1 MADRQVKISV
11 RNFVEFM
18 LRSGDIDNRRH
29 VGSENAMAE
38 GGRIHRMI
46 QRRMGSEYEAEV
58 FLKYEE
64 ETPKYKLIIDG
75 RADGIIT
82 VQKPV
87 AGKIDVNSR
96 IPKSSE
102 AYLNGSISPAEM
114 FVSETDGIQN
124 RGAVIKYVSH
134 QHLEDHVTID
144 EIKGTYREL
153 EKIKKPEP
161 VHLAQAKV
169 YAYIYGKKKELNH
182 ICVRMTY
189 CNMDTE
195 ELKYFMEEYM
205 LAELEEW
212 FLGLVEGYKKW
223 AQFQIDWREKRQESI
238 KKVSFP
244 YRYRKGQKELAA
256 SVYRTIYHKRKLFLE
271 APTGVGKTLSTV
283 FPSVKALG
291 EELGERIF
299 YLTAKTIT
307 RTAAQQAFE
316 LLRQRGLF
324 FKTVVLTAKEK
335 VCFTE
340 ECNCNPVDCPYAKG
354 HFDRINDAIFELI
367 TCEDSFDREAIEKY
381 ARKHQVCPFELALDS
396 SLFADGIIGDYNY
409 LFDPHVYLKRFFA
422 EGNTSKG
429 IFLVDETHNLVERG
443 RDMYSAV
450 LVKEDFLELK
460 KHVKPYAVKMEKQLE
475 KCNREL
481 LLLKRETER
490 IKQWDSIES
499 FIIALNRLST
509 TISEYLENHDDS
521 PVRDEVLEFYFAVSH
536 FLLMYDGISDDY
548 VIYTQM
554 NDDGNFS
561 LKLFCVN
568 PAKKLQACM
577 AKGVSSIL
585 FSATLIPVQYYKKLL
600 GGTKEDYEVYA
611 DSTFDSRKRALLIG
625 SDVTSKYTRR
635 NEEEYYRIASYINNI
650 VRQRH
655 GNYMIF
661 FPSYSMLEKIHEVYQ
676 EFFNFEEQAEC
687 ILQKEF
693 MTEEEREN
701 FLQHFTGNL
710 HLNIQERIG
719 LPIEIEER
727 SLLGFCVMGGIF
739 SEGIDLKQDSLIG
752 VIIVGTGLPLVC
764 PEREILKN
772 YFDEQAGNGFDYAY
786 RYPGMNK
793 VLQAAGRVI
802 RTDEDIGIV
811 ALLDERF
818 LQNSY
823 TRLFPREW
831 KEYQIVQEKTVG
843 RQVEKFWNEW
853 L

>member
-1 MADRQVKISV
+1 MADRQIKISV

-18 LRSGDIDNRRH
+18 LRSGDIDNRKH
-29 VGSENAMAE
+29 VGSENAMVE

-46 QRRMGSEYEAEV
+46 QRRMGSEYQAEV

-82 VQKPV
+82 
-87 AGKIDVNSR
+87 
-96 IPKSSE
+96 
-102 AYLNGSISPAEM
+102 LAE
-114 FVSETDGIQN
+114 Q
-124 RGAVIKYVSH
+124 VIV
-134 QHLEDHVTID
+134 D

-153 EKIKKPEP
+153 DKIKEPEP
-161 VHLAQAKV
+161 VHLAQAQV
-169 YAYIYGKKKELNH
+169 YAYIYGIKTQLES

-195 ELKYFMEEYM
+195 EVKYFVEKYTVEE
-205 LAELEEW
+205 LKEW
-212 FLGLVEGYKKW
+212 FLGLVEKYKKW
-223 AQFQIDWREKRQESI
+223 AQFQIDWREMRQETI
-238 KKVSFP
+238 KRLSFP
-244 YRYRKGQKELAA
+244 YVYRKGQKELAA
-256 SVYRTIYHKRKLFLE
+256 GVYRTIYHKRKLFLE

-307 RTAAQQAFE
+307 RTVAEQSFE
-316 LLRQRGLF
+316 LLRQKGLR

-335 VCFTE
+335 ACMNE
-340 ECNCNPVDCPYAKG
+340 ACECNPVACPYAKG
-354 HFDRINDAIFELI
+354 HFDRINDAVFEVI
-367 TCEDSFDREAIEKY
+367 TKEDCFDREIIEKY
-381 ARKHQVCPFELALDS
+381 AGKHQVCPFEFALDL

-422 EGNTSKG
+422 EGNQSKG
-429 IFLVDETHNLVERG
+429 IFLIDEAHNLVDRG
-443 RDMYSAV
+443 REMYSAV

-460 KHVKPYAVKMEKQLE
+460 KIVKPYHGKMEKQLE

-481 LLLKRETER
+481 LLLKRETEHVKR
-490 IKQWDSIES
+490 WESIEA
-499 FIIALNRLST
+499 FVLALNRLST
-509 TISEYLENHDDS
+509 TMSEYLENHNDS
-521 PVRDEVLEFYFAVSH
+521 PVRDKVLEFYFEISH
-536 FLLMYDGISDDY
+536 FLLIYDGISDDY
-548 VIYTQM
+548 VMYTQM
-554 NDDGNFS
+554 GDEGKFF

-577 AKGVSSIL
+577 GKGVSSIL

-600 GGTKEDYEVYA
+600 GGTKEDYEIYA
-611 DSTFDSRKRALLIG
+611 DSTFDMAKRALMVG

-635 NEEEYYRIASYINNI
+635 NEEEYIRIASYIKNI
-650 VRQRH
+650 VKERH
-655 GNYMIF
+655 GNYMVF
-661 FPSYSMLEKIHEVYQ
+661 FPSYSMMEKIYDIYEKIYNID
-676 EFFNFEEQAEC
+676 ESTEC
-687 ILQKEF
+687 LLQKDF
-693 MTEEEREN
+693 MSEEEREE
-701 FLQHFTGNL
+701 FLQHFTGNSRI
-710 HLNIQERIG
+710 NIQEQIG
-719 LPIEIEER
+719 MPIEIEEK
-727 SLLGFCVMGGIF
+727 SLLGFCVLGGIF

-772 YFDEQAGNGFDYAY
+772 YFDEQDGNGFDYAY

-802 RTDEDIGIV
+802 RTSEDIGIV

-831 KEYQIVQEKTVG
+831 AEYDIVSENTIG
-843 RQVEKFWNEW
+843 RKVEKFWNQW

>member
-18 LRSGDIDNRRH
+18 LRSGDIDNRKH
-29 VGSENAMAE
+29 VSSENAMVE

-82 VQKPV
+82 LQKPEI
-87 AGKIDVNSR
+87 KLQDID
-96 IPKSSE
+96 
-102 AYLNGSISPAEM
+102 L
-114 FVSETDGIQN
+114 ETP
-124 RGAVIKYVSH
+124 AVIQPVVF
-134 QHLEDHVTID
+134 QEHVTID
-144 EIKGTYREL
+144 EIKGTYRDL
-153 EKIKKPEP
+153 DRLKKPEP

-169 YAYIYGKKKELNH
+169 YAYIYGKKKDLET

-195 ELKYFMEEYM
+195 ELKYFIEEYT
-205 LAELEEW
+205 LAELETW
-212 FLGLVEGYKKW
+212 FLDLVEEYKKW

-256 SVYRTIYHKRKLFLE
+256 DVYRTIYHKRKLFLE

-283 FPSVKALG
+283 FPSVKAVG

-307 RTAAQQAFE
+307 RTVAEQAFE
-316 LLRQRGLF
+316 LLRQKGLE

-335 VCFTE
+335 ICFQE
-340 ECNCNPVDCPYAKG
+340 ECSCNPVDCPYAKG
-354 HFDRINDAIFELI
+354 HFDRINEAMFELI
-367 TCEDSFDREAIEKY
+367 TYEDRFSREKIEEYAKKY
-381 ARKHQVCPFELALDS
+381 QVCPFELSLDC

-409 LFDPHVYLKRFFA
+409 LFDPHVYLKRFFG
-422 EGNTSKG
+422 EGNNSRG

-450 LVKEDFLELK
+450 LIKEDFLELK
-460 KHVKPYAVKMEKQLE
+460 KVIKLYYQKMEKQLE

-490 IKQWDSIES
+490 VKQWDSIEA
-499 FIIALNRLST
+499 FVIALNRLSN

-521 PVRDEVLEFYFAVSH
+521 PVRDKVLEFYFEISH
-536 FLLMYDGISDDY
+536 FLLMYDGMNDDY

-554 NDDGNFS
+554 NDEGKFI

-568 PAKKLQACM
+568 PAKKLKACM

-600 GGTKEDYEVYA
+600 GGEAQDYEVYA
-611 DSTFDSRKRALLIG
+611 DSTFDARKRALLIG
-625 SDVTSKYTRR
+625 NDVTSKYTRR
-635 NEEEYYRIASYINNI
+635 TEEEYYRIASYIHNI
-650 VRQRH
+650 IKERQ

-661 FPSYSMLEKIHEVYQ
+661 FPSYSMMEKIHEVYQ
-676 EFFNFEEQAEC
+676 RYFNMWEQVEC
-687 ILQKEF
+687 VLQKEY
-693 MTEEEREN
+693 MTEEERET
-701 FLQHFTGNL
+701 FLQHFTGNSTWE
-710 HLNIQERIG
+710 IPREQIS
-719 LPIEIEER
+719 IAVEIEDK

-739 SEGIDLKQDSLIG
+739 GEGIDLKQDCLIG

-764 PEREILKN
+764 PEREILKA
-772 YFDEQAGNGFDYAY
+772 YFDEKEGNGFDYAY

-802 RTDEDIGIV
+802 RTEEDIGIV

-831 KEYQIVQEKTVG
+831 SEYKVVQESTVG
-843 RQVEKFWNEW
+843 RQVENFWNEW

>member
-1 MADRQVKISV
+1 MAEKQVRISV

-18 LRSGDIDNRRH
+18 LRSGDIDNRRR
-29 VGSENAMAE
+29 VSSENAMVE

-64 ETPKYKLIIDG
+64 ETPDYTLIIDG

-82 VQKPV
+82 IQKPAIV
-87 AGKIDVNSR
+87 AGEFSMDV
-96 IPKSSE
+96 
-102 AYLNGSISPAEM
+102 PALMQDYMVE
-114 FVSETDGIQN
+114 EQ
-124 RGAVIKYVSH
+124 
-134 QHLEDHVTID
+134 VTID

-153 EKIKKPEP
+153 DKIKEPEQ

-169 YAYIYGKKKELNH
+169 YAYIYGKQKELPN

-195 ELKYFMEEYM
+195 EIKYFIEEYTFQ
-205 LAELEEW
+205 ELEVW
-212 FLGLVEGYKKW
+212 FKDLVEGYKKW
-223 AQFQIDWREKRQESI
+223 AQFQIDWREKRQASI
-238 KKVSFP
+238 KKIVFP
-244 YRYRKGQKELAA
+244 YAYRQGQKELAA

-283 FPSVKALG
+283 FPSIKAIG

-307 RTAAQQAFE
+307 RTAAMQAFE
-316 LLRQRGLF
+316 VLRAQRLA
-324 FKTVVLTAKEK
+324 FKTVILTAKEK
-335 VCFTE
+335 SCFME
-340 ECNCNPVDCPYAKG
+340 ECDCNPANCLYAKG
-354 HFDRINDAIFELI
+354 HFDRINDAIFDII
-367 TCEDSFDREAIEKY
+367 TKEDNFDRETIERY
-381 ARKHQVCPFELALDS
+381 AKKHQVCPFEYALDC
-396 SLFADGIIGDYNY
+396 SLFSDAVIGDYNY

-422 EGNTSKG
+422 EGNQSNG

-450 LVKEDFLELK
+450 LVKEDFLALK
-460 KHVKPYAVKMEKQLE
+460 KTIKPYHQKMEKRLE

-481 LLLKRETER
+481 LILKRETEGV
-490 IKQWDSIES
+490 KKWDSIEP
-499 FIIALNRLST
+499 FILALNRLSET
-509 TISEYLENHDDS
+509 MSEYLENHDDS
-521 PVRDEVLEFYFAVSH
+521 PVRDEVLEFYFEISH

-548 VIYTQM
+548 VMYTQM
-554 NDDGNFS
+554 GDDGEFS
-561 LKLFCVN
+561 IKLFCVN

-600 GGTKEDYEVYA
+600 GGTAEDYEVYA
-611 DSTFDSRKRALLIG
+611 NSSFDTSKRALLIG

-635 NEEEYYRIASYINNI
+635 TEEEYRKIASYIHNI
-650 VRQRH
+650 VKQRH

-661 FPSYSMLEKIHEVYQ
+661 FPSYSMMESIYGIYQ
-676 EFFNFEEQAEC
+676 KYFNPFEEAEC
-687 ILQKEF
+687 ILQKDY
-693 MTEEEREN
+693 MTEEERED
-701 FLQHFTGNL
+701 FLRHFTGNEEKNGEQL
-710 HLNIQERIG
+710 FALTAREQITI
-719 LPIEIEER
+719 PIETEER

-772 YFDEQAGNGFDYAY
+772 YFDESEGNGFDYAY

-802 RTDEDIGIV
+802 RTEEDIGVV

-823 TRLFPREW
+823 TKMFPREW
-831 KEYQIVQEKTVG
+831 VEYKIVQENSVG
-843 RQVEKFWNEW
+843 REVEKFWNEW

>member
-1 MADRQVKISV
+1 MAEKQVRISV

-18 LRSGDIDNRRH
+18 LRSGDIDNRRR
-29 VGSENAMAE
+29 VSSENAMVE

-64 ETPKYKLIIDG
+64 ETPDYTLIIDG

-82 VQKPV
+82 IQKPAIV
-87 AGKIDVNSR
+87 AGEFSMDV
-96 IPKSSE
+96 
-102 AYLNGSISPAEM
+102 PALMQDYMVE
-114 FVSETDGIQN
+114 EQ
-124 RGAVIKYVSH
+124 
-134 QHLEDHVTID
+134 VTID

-153 EKIKKPEP
+153 DKIKEPEQ

-169 YAYIYGKKKELNH
+169 YAYIYGKQKELPN

-195 ELKYFMEEYM
+195 EIKYFIEEYTFQ
-205 LAELEEW
+205 ELEAW
-212 FLGLVEGYKKW
+212 FKDLVEGYKKW
-223 AQFQIDWREKRQESI
+223 AQFQIDWREKRQASI
-238 KKVSFP
+238 KKIVFP
-244 YRYRKGQKELAA
+244 YAYRQGQKELAA

-283 FPSVKALG
+283 FPSIKAIG

-307 RTAAQQAFE
+307 RTAAMQAFE
-316 LLRQRGLF
+316 VLRAQRLA
-324 FKTVVLTAKEK
+324 FKTVILTAKEK
-335 VCFTE
+335 SCFME
-340 ECNCNPVDCPYAKG
+340 ECDCNPANCPYAKG
-354 HFDRINDAIFELI
+354 HFDRINDAIFDII
-367 TCEDSFDREAIEKY
+367 TKEDNFDRETIERY
-381 ARKHQVCPFELALDS
+381 AQKHQVCPFEYALDC
-396 SLFADGIIGDYNY
+396 SLFSDAVIGDYNY

-422 EGNTSKG
+422 EGNQSNG

-450 LVKEDFLELK
+450 LVKEDFLTLK
-460 KHVKPYAVKMEKQLE
+460 KTIKPYHQKMEKRLE

-481 LLLKRETER
+481 LILKRETEGV
-490 IKQWDSIES
+490 KKWDSIEP
-499 FIIALNRLST
+499 FILALNRLSET
-509 TISEYLENHDDS
+509 MSEYLENHDDS
-521 PVRDEVLEFYFAVSH
+521 PVRDEVLEFYFEISH

-548 VIYTQM
+548 VMYTQM
-554 NDDGNFS
+554 GDDGEFS
-561 LKLFCVN
+561 IKLFCVN

-600 GGTKEDYEVYA
+600 GGTAEDYEVYA
-611 DSTFDSRKRALLIG
+611 NSSFDTSKRALLIG

-635 NEEEYYRIASYINNI
+635 TEEEYRKIASYIHNI
-650 VRQRH
+650 VKQRH

-661 FPSYSMLEKIHEVYQ
+661 FPSYSMMESIYGIYQ
-676 EFFNFEEQAEC
+676 KYFNPFGEAEC
-687 ILQKEF
+687 ILQKDY
-693 MTEEEREN
+693 MTEEERED
-701 FLQHFTGNL
+701 FLRHFTGNEEKNGEQFL
-710 HLNIQERIG
+710 ALTTREQITI
-719 LPIEIEER
+719 PIETEER

-772 YFDEQAGNGFDYAY
+772 YFDESEGNGFDYAY

-802 RTDEDIGIV
+802 RTEEDIGVV

-823 TRLFPREW
+823 TKMFPREW
-831 KEYQIVQEKTVG
+831 VEYKIVQENSVG
-843 RQVEKFWNEW
+843 REVEKFWNEW

>member
-1 MADRQVKISV
+1 MAERQIKISV

-29 VGSENAMAE
+29 VSSENAMVE

-58 FLKYEE
+58 FLKYED

-82 VQKPV
+82 LKD
-87 AGKIDVNSR
+87 ASLD
-96 IPKSSE
+96 
-102 AYLNGSISPAEM
+102 
-114 FVSETDGIQN
+114 ETN
-124 RGAVIKYVSH
+124 
-134 QHLEDHVTID
+134 VTID
-144 EIKGTYREL
+144 EIKGTYRDL
-153 EKIKKPEP
+153 EKIKKPEL

-169 YAYIYGKKKELNH
+169 YAYIYGKKMNLKC

-195 ELKYFMEEYM
+195 ELKYFMEEYTVS
-205 LAELEEW
+205 ELEEW
-212 FLGLVEGYKKW
+212 FQQLVAGYKKW
-223 AQFQIDWREKRQESI
+223 AEFQIDWRQKRQESI
-238 KKVSFP
+238 KKVGFP
-244 YRYRKGQKELAA
+244 YAYRKGQKELAA

-307 RTAAQQAFE
+307 RTVAEQAFA
-316 LLRQRGLF
+316 LLRQRGLA
-324 FKTVVLTAKEK
+324 FKTVLLTAKEK
-335 VCFTE
+335 VCFME
-340 ECNCNPVDCPYAKG
+340 ECNCNPIDCLYAKG
-354 HFDRINDAIFELI
+354 HFDRINNAVFELI
-367 TCEDSFDREAIEKY
+367 NAEDCFSREMIEQY
-381 ARKHQVCPFELALDS
+381 ARKHQVCPFELALDC

-422 EGNTSKG
+422 DGNQSKG

-450 LVKEDFLELK
+450 LIKEDFLELK
-460 KHVKPYAVKMEKQLE
+460 KQVKAYATKMEKQLE

-481 LLLKRETER
+481 LLLKRETEHV
-490 IKQWDSIES
+490 KQWDSIEP
-499 FIIALNRLST
+499 FMLALNRLSS

-521 PVRDEVLEFYFAVSH
+521 PVRDKILDFYFEISH

-554 NDDGNFS
+554 GEDGNFV

-568 PAKKLQACM
+568 PSKKLKACM
-577 AKGVSSIL
+577 EKGVSSIL

-600 GGTKEDYEVYA
+600 GGGEEDYEVYA
-611 DSTFDSRKRALLIG
+611 DSVFDPRKKGLLIG

-635 NEEEYYRIASYINNI
+635 NEEEYVKIASYIYNI
-650 VRQRH
+650 VRERE

-661 FPSYSMLEKIHEVYQ
+661 FPSYFMMEKIHEVYQ
-676 EFFNFEEQAEC
+676 KYYNVQDKAEC
-687 ILQKEF
+687 ILQKDS
-693 MTEEEREN
+693 MTEEERES
-701 FLQHFTGNL
+701 FLHHFTGNDN
-710 HLNIQERIG
+710 LNIQEQIA
-719 LPIEIEER
+719 LPIETEEK
-727 SLLGFCVMGGIF
+727 SLLGFCVLGGIF
-739 SEGIDLKQDSLIG
+739 SEGIDLKDDSLIG

-772 YFDEQAGNGFDYAY
+772 YFEQEEGNGFDFAY

-793 VLQAAGRVI
+793 VLQASGRVI
-802 RTDEDIGIV
+802 RTDSDIGII

-823 TRLFPREW
+823 SRLFPREW
-831 KEYQIVQEKTVG
+831 QEYKVVQESTVG
-843 RQVEKFWNEW
+843 REVEKFWNEW

>member
-1 MADRQVKISV
+1 MAEKQVRISV

-18 LRSGDIDNRRH
+18 LRSGDIDNRRR
-29 VGSENAMAE
+29 VSSENAMVE

-64 ETPKYKLIIDG
+64 ETPDYTLIIDG

-82 VQKPV
+82 IQKPAIV
-87 AGKIDVNSR
+87 AGEFSMDV
-96 IPKSSE
+96 
-102 AYLNGSISPAEM
+102 PALMQDYMVE
-114 FVSETDGIQN
+114 EQ
-124 RGAVIKYVSH
+124 
-134 QHLEDHVTID
+134 VTID

-153 EKIKKPEP
+153 DKIKEPEQ

-169 YAYIYGKKKELNH
+169 YAYIYGKQKELPN

-195 ELKYFMEEYM
+195 EIKYFIEEYTFQ
-205 LAELEEW
+205 ELEAW
-212 FLGLVEGYKKW
+212 FKDLVEGYKKW
-223 AQFQIDWREKRQESI
+223 AQFQIDWREKRQASI
-238 KKVSFP
+238 KKIVFP
-244 YRYRKGQKELAA
+244 YAYRQGQKELAA

-283 FPSVKALG
+283 FPSIKAIG

-307 RTAAQQAFE
+307 RTAAMQAFE
-316 LLRQRGLF
+316 VLRAQRLA
-324 FKTVVLTAKEK
+324 FKTVILTAKEK
-335 VCFTE
+335 SCFME
-340 ECNCNPVDCPYAKG
+340 ECDCNPANCLYAKG
-354 HFDRINDAIFELI
+354 HFDRINDAIFDII
-367 TCEDSFDREAIEKY
+367 TKEDNFDRETIERY
-381 ARKHQVCPFELALDS
+381 AKKHQVCPFEYALDC
-396 SLFADGIIGDYNY
+396 SLFSDAVIGDYNY

-422 EGNTSKG
+422 EGNQSNG

-450 LVKEDFLELK
+450 LVKEDFLALK
-460 KHVKPYAVKMEKQLE
+460 KTIKPYHQKMEKRLE

-481 LLLKRETER
+481 LVLKRETEGV
-490 IKQWDSIES
+490 KKWDSIEP
-499 FIIALNRLST
+499 FILALNRLSET
-509 TISEYLENHDDS
+509 MSEYLENHDDS
-521 PVRDEVLEFYFAVSH
+521 PVRDEVLEFYFEISH
-536 FLLMYDGISDDY
+536 FLLMYEGISDDY
-548 VIYTQM
+548 VMYTQM
-554 NDDGNFS
+554 GDDGEFS
-561 LKLFCVN
+561 IKLFCVN

-600 GGTKEDYEVYA
+600 GGTAEDYEVYA
-611 DSTFDSRKRALLIG
+611 NSSFDTSKRALLIG

-635 NEEEYYRIASYINNI
+635 TEEEYRKIASYIHNI
-650 VRQRH
+650 VKQRH

-661 FPSYSMLEKIHEVYQ
+661 FPSYSMMESIYGIYQ
-676 EFFNFEEQAEC
+676 KYFNPFGEAEC
-687 ILQKEF
+687 ILQKDY
-693 MTEEEREN
+693 MTEEERED
-701 FLQHFTGNL
+701 FLRHFTGNEEKNGEQL
-710 HLNIQERIG
+710 FDLTVREQITI
-719 LPIEIEER
+719 PIETEER

-772 YFDEQAGNGFDYAY
+772 YFDESEGNGFDYAY

-802 RTDEDIGIV
+802 RTEEDIGVV

-823 TRLFPREW
+823 TKMFPREW
-831 KEYQIVQEKTVG
+831 VEYKIVQENSVG
-843 RQVEKFWNEW
+843 REVEKFWNEW

>member
-1 MADRQVKISV
+1 MKDNTFDTLIFEKKGRDSGMAERQIKISV

-29 VGSENAMAE
+29 VSSENAMAE

-46 QRRMGSEYEAEV
+46 QKRMGSEYEAEV

-64 ETPKYKLIIDG
+64 ETPKYKLVIDG

-82 VQKPV
+82 REEQ
-87 AGKIDVNSR
+87 
-96 IPKSSE
+96 
-102 AYLNGSISPAEM
+102 
-114 FVSETDGIQN
+114 
-124 RGAVIKYVSH
+124 
-134 QHLEDHVTID
+134 VTID

-153 EKIKKPEP
+153 EKIKKPQP

-169 YAYIYGKKKELNH
+169 YAYIYGKKKALKC

-195 ELKYFMEEYM
+195 EVKYFIEEYTI
-205 LAELEEW
+205 AELEEW
-212 FLGLVEGYKKW
+212 FFQLVSGYKKW
-223 AQFQIDWREKRQESI
+223 AEFQIDWSIKRQESI
-238 KKVSFP
+238 KKTVFP
-244 YRYRKGQKELAA
+244 YSYRKGQKELAS
-256 SVYRTIYHKRKLFLE
+256 SVYRTIYHGRKLFLE

-307 RTAAQQAFE
+307 RTVAEQAFD
-316 LLRQRGLF
+316 LLRKNGLE
-324 FKTVVLTAKEK
+324 FKTVILTAKEK
-335 VCFTE
+335 ICFME
-340 ECNCNPVDCPYAKG
+340 ECTCNPVDCPYAKG
-354 HFDRINDAIFELI
+354 HFDRINEAVFELI
-367 TCEDSFDREAIEKY
+367 TCEDSFGREVIEKY
-381 ARKHQVCPFELALDS
+381 AEKYQVCPFELSLDC

-422 EGNTSKG
+422 DGNQSKG

-450 LVKEDFLELK
+450 LIKEDFLELK
-460 KHVKPYAVKMEKQLE
+460 KCVKPYSVKMEKQLE

-481 LLLKRETER
+481 LLLKRETEEVR
-490 IKQWDSIES
+490 EWES
-499 FIIALNRLST
+499 VETFILALNRLSS

-521 PVRDEVLEFYFAVSH
+521 PVRDKILEFYFEISH
-536 FLLMYDGISDDY
+536 FLLMYDGMSDDY

-554 NDDGNFS
+554 REDGKFI

-568 PAKKLQACM
+568 PAKKLKACM

-600 GGTKEDYEVYA
+600 GGAEEDYEVYA
-611 DSTFDSRKRALLIG
+611 DSTFDIRKRALLIG

-635 NEEEYYRIASYINNI
+635 NEEEYYRIASYIHNI
-650 VRQRH
+650 VKERQ

-661 FPSYSMLEKIHEVYQ
+661 CPSYSMMEKIHEVYQ
-676 EFFNFEEQAEC
+676 KHYNAFQDVEC
-687 ILQKEF
+687 ILQKDF
-693 MTEEEREN
+693 MSEEEREE
-701 FLQHFTGNL
+701 FLQYFTGNRDGKMVAQ
-710 HLNIQERIG
+710 IM
-719 LPIEIEER
+719 LPVEIEDK

-752 VIIVGTGLPLVC
+752 VIIVGNGLPLVC
-764 PEREILKN
+764 PEREILKR
-772 YFDEQAGNGFDYAY
+772 YFDGQNGSGFDYAY

-802 RTDEDIGIV
+802 RT
-811 ALLDERF
+811 ERF
-818 LQNSY
+818 LQSSY
-823 TRLFPREW
+823 IRLFPREW
-831 KEYQIVQEKTVG
+831 SEFQIVRQNTVG
-843 RQVEKFWNEW
+843 KHVERFWNEW

>member
-1 MADRQVKISV
+1 MANRQVRISV

-29 VGSENAMAE
+29 SGSENAMLE

-64 ETPKYKLIIDG
+64 ETPKYQLVMDG
-75 RADGIIT
+75 RADGII
-82 VQKPV
+82 Q
-87 AGKIDVNSR
+87 G
-96 IPKSSE
+96 
-102 AYLNGSISPAEM
+102 
-114 FVSETDGIQN
+114 Q
-124 RGAVIKYVSH
+124 
-134 QHLEDHVTID
+134 QVTID

-153 EKIKKPEP
+153 DKIKKPEP
-161 VHLAQAKV
+161 VHLAQACV
-169 YAYIYGKKKELNH
+169 YAYIYGKQKCLET

-195 ELKYFMEEYM
+195 EVKYFMEEYSV
-205 LAELEEW
+205 EKLEEW
-212 FLGLVEGYKKW
+212 FLELVNEYKKW
-223 AQFQIDWREKRQESI
+223 AEFQIDWRELRQESI
-238 KKVSFP
+238 KKISFP
-244 YRYRKGQKELAA
+244 FSYRKGQKELAA
-256 SVYRTIYHKRKLFLE
+256 GVYRTIYHKRKLFLE

-283 FPSVKALG
+283 FPAVKALG

-307 RTAAQQAFE
+307 RTVAQQTFD
-316 LLRQRGLF
+316 LLRRQKLA
-324 FKTVVLTAKEK
+324 FKTVILTAKEK
-335 VCFTE
+335 TCFME

-354 HFDRINDAIFELI
+354 HFDRINAAIFEII
-367 TCEDSFDREAIEKY
+367 TTEDSFDRECIEEY
-381 ARKHQVCPFELALDS
+381 AKKHQVCPFELALDC

-422 EGNTSKG
+422 EGNQSRG
-429 IFLVDETHNLVERG
+429 IFLVDEVHNLVERG

-450 LVKEDFLELK
+450 LVKENFQKLK
-460 KHVKPYAVKMEKQLE
+460 KAIKPYSVKMEKQLE

-481 LLLKRETER
+481 LFMKRETENVR
-490 IKQWDSIES
+490 QWDSIES
-499 FIIALNRLST
+499 FILALNRLSST
-509 TISEYLENHDDS
+509 VSEYLENHNDS
-521 PVRDEVLEFYFAVSH
+521 PVREELMEFYFEISH
-536 FLLMYDGISDDY
+536 FLLMYDNISDDY

-554 NDDGNFS
+554 EDNGDFI

-568 PAKKLQACM
+568 PSKKLKACM
-577 AKGVSSIL
+577 DKGVSSIL

-600 GGTKEDYEVYA
+600 GGTQEDYEIYA
-611 DSTFDSRKRALLIG
+611 DSTFDARKRALLIG
-625 SDVTSKYTRR
+625 EEVTSKYTRR
-635 NEEEYYRIASYINNI
+635 TEEEYQKIASYINNI
-650 VRQRH
+650 VRERQ

-661 FPSYSMLEKIHEVYQ
+661 FPSYSMMEKIHKIYE
-676 EFFNFEEQAEC
+676 ENFNVEGFSEC
-687 ILQKEF
+687 ILQKD
-693 MTEEEREN
+693 MMSEEEREQ
-701 FLQHFTGNL
+701 FLQHFTGNET
-710 HLNIQERIG
+710 LNIQENIG
-719 LPIEIEER
+719 IPIEIEEK

-764 PEREILKN
+764 TEREILKK
-772 YFDEQAGNGFDYAY
+772 YFDEQDGNGFDYAY

-802 RTDEDIGIV
+802 RTSEDIGIV

-823 TRLFPREW
+823 LRLFPREW
-831 KEYQIVQEKTVG
+831 SEFKVVREESIGKE
-843 RQVEKFWNEW
+843 VEKFWNEW

>member
-1 MADRQVKISV
+1 MAERQIKISV

-29 VGSENAMAE
+29 VSSENAMVE

-82 VQKPV
+82 VQRPQLTINTELEV
-87 AGKIDVNSR
+87 
-96 IPKSSE
+96 
-102 AYLNGSISPAEM
+102 PAVVQP
-114 FVSETDGIQN
+114 FIVQ
-124 RGAVIKYVSH
+124 K
-134 QHLEDHVTID
+134 QVTID
-144 EIKGTYREL
+144 EIKGTYRNL
-153 EKIKKPEP
+153 EKLKKPQP

-169 YAYIYGKKKELNH
+169 YAYIYGKQKSLET

-195 ELKYFMEEYM
+195 ELKYFIEEYT
-205 LAELEEW
+205 LTELEEW
-212 FLGLVEGYKKW
+212 FTKLVTEYKKW
-223 AQFQIDWREKRQESI
+223 AQFQIEWREKRQESI

-244 YRYRKGQKELAA
+244 YMYRKGQKELAA
-256 SVYRTIYHKRKLFLE
+256 SVYRTIYHKKKLFLE
-271 APTGVGKTLSTV
+271 APTGVGKTLCTV
-283 FPSVKALG
+283 FPAVKAVG

-307 RTAAQQAFE
+307 RTAASQGFE
-316 LLRQRGLF
+316 LLRQKGLV
-324 FKTVVLTAKEK
+324 FKTAILTAKEK
-335 VCFTE
+335 ICFQE
-340 ECNCNPVDCPYAKG
+340 ECECNPIACPYAKG
-354 HFDRINDAIFELI
+354 HFDRINEAIFELI
-367 TCEDSFDREAIEKY
+367 TGEDCFDRETIEKY
-381 ARKHQVCPFELALDS
+381 AEKHQVCPFELALDC

-422 EGNTSKG
+422 DGNQSRG
-429 IFLVDETHNLVERG
+429 IFLVDEAHNLVDRG

-460 KHVKPYAVKMEKQLE
+460 KHVKPYSSKMEKQLE

-481 LLLKRETER
+481 LFMKRETER
-490 IKQWDSIES
+490 VKIWESVES
-499 FIIALNRLST
+499 FILTLNRLSNT
-509 TISEYLENHDDS
+509 MNEYLENHDDS
-521 PVRDEVLEFYFAVSH
+521 PVRDKVLEFYFEISH
-536 FLLMYDGISDDY
+536 FLLMYDGMSDDY

-554 NDDGNFS
+554 EDEGNFF

-568 PAKKLQACM
+568 PAKKLRACM
-577 AKGVSSIL
+577 EKGVSSIL

-611 DSTFDSRKRALLIG
+611 DSAFDTSKRALLIG
-625 SDVTSKYTRR
+625 NDVTSKYTRR
-635 NEEEYYRIASYINNI
+635 NEDEFFKIASYIKNI
-650 VRQRH
+650 INERH
-655 GNYMIF
+655 GNYMVF
-661 FPSYSMLEKIHEVYQ
+661 FPSYSMMEKIYEIYQ
-676 EFFNFEEQAEC
+676 KEYNMQEEIEC
-687 ILQKEF
+687 ILQKDF
-693 MTEEEREN
+693 MSEEEREN
-701 FLQHFTGNL
+701 FLKHFTGNL
-710 HLNIQERIG
+710 RLNIQEQIG
-719 LPIEIEER
+719 MPVEIEEK
-727 SLLGFCVMGGIF
+727 SLLGFCVLGGIF

-764 PEREILKN
+764 PEREILKD
-772 YFDEQAGNGFDYAY
+772 YFDNEEGSGFDYAY

-802 RTDEDIGIV
+802 RTEDDIGIV

-831 KEYQIVQEKTVG
+831 NEYKIVQQSTVG
-843 RQVEKFWNEW
+843 KYVEKFWNEW

>member
-18 LRSGDIDNRRH
+18 LRSGDIDNRKH
-29 VGSENAMAE
+29 VSSENAMVE

-82 VQKPV
+82 LQKPEI
-87 AGKIDVNSR
+87 KLQDID
-96 IPKSSE
+96 
-102 AYLNGSISPAEM
+102 L
-114 FVSETDGIQN
+114 ETP
-124 RGAVIKYVSH
+124 AVIQPVVF
-134 QHLEDHVTID
+134 QEHVTID
-144 EIKGTYREL
+144 EIKGTYRDL
-153 EKIKKPEP
+153 DRLKKPEP

-169 YAYIYGKKKELNH
+169 YAYIYGKKKDLET

-195 ELKYFMEEYM
+195 ELKYFIEEYS
-205 LAELEEW
+205 LAELEIW
-212 FLGLVEGYKKW
+212 FLDLVEEYKKW

-256 SVYRTIYHKRKLFLE
+256 DVYRTIYHKRKLFLE

-283 FPSVKALG
+283 FPSVKAVG

-307 RTAAQQAFE
+307 RTVAEQAFE
-316 LLRQRGLF
+316 LLRQKGLE

-335 VCFTE
+335 ICFQE
-340 ECNCNPVDCPYAKG
+340 ECSCNPVDCPYAKG
-354 HFDRINDAIFELI
+354 HFDRINEAMFELI
-367 TCEDSFDREAIEKY
+367 TCEDRFSRDKIEEYAKKY
-381 ARKHQVCPFELALDS
+381 QVCPFELSLDC

-409 LFDPHVYLKRFFA
+409 LFDPHVYLKRFFG
-422 EGNTSKG
+422 EGNNSRG

-450 LVKEDFLELK
+450 LIKEEFQELK
-460 KHVKPYAVKMEKQLE
+460 KVIKPYYQKMEKQLE

-490 IKQWDSIES
+490 VKQWDSIEA
-499 FIIALNRLST
+499 FVIALNRLSN

-521 PVRDEVLEFYFAVSH
+521 PVRDKVLEFYFEISH
-536 FLLMYDGISDDY
+536 FLLMYDGMNDDY
-548 VIYTQM
+548 AIYTQM
-554 NDDGNFS
+554 DDEGKFI

-568 PAKKLQACM
+568 PAKKLKACM

-600 GGTKEDYEVYA
+600 GGEAQDYEVYA
-611 DSTFDSRKRALLIG
+611 DSTFDARKRALLIG
-625 SDVTSKYTRR
+625 NDVTSKYTRR
-635 NEEEYYRIASYINNI
+635 TEEEYYRIASYIHNI
-650 VRQRH
+650 IKERQ

-661 FPSYSMLEKIHEVYQ
+661 FPSYSMMEKIHEVYQ
-676 EFFNFEEQAEC
+676 RYFNMWEQVEC
-687 ILQKEF
+687 VLQKEY
-693 MTEEEREN
+693 MTEEERET
-701 FLQHFTGNL
+701 FLQHFTGNSTWE
-710 HLNIQERIG
+710 IPREQIS
-719 LPIEIEER
+719 IAVEIEDK

-739 SEGIDLKQDSLIG
+739 GEGIDLKQDCLIG

-764 PEREILKN
+764 PEREILKA
-772 YFDEQAGNGFDYAY
+772 YFDEKEGNGFDYAY

-802 RTDEDIGIV
+802 RTEEDIGIV

-831 KEYQIVQEKTVG
+831 SEYKVVQESTVG
-843 RQVEKFWNEW
+843 RQVENFWNEW

>member
-1 MADRQVKISV
+1 MAEKQVRISV

-18 LRSGDIDNRRH
+18 LRSGDIDNRRR
-29 VGSENAMAE
+29 VSSENAMVE

-64 ETPKYKLIIDG
+64 ETPDYTLIIDG

-82 VQKPV
+82 IQKPAIV
-87 AGKIDVNSR
+87 AGEFSMDV
-96 IPKSSE
+96 
-102 AYLNGSISPAEM
+102 PALMQDYMVE
-114 FVSETDGIQN
+114 EQ
-124 RGAVIKYVSH
+124 
-134 QHLEDHVTID
+134 VTID

-153 EKIKKPEP
+153 DKIKEPEQ

-169 YAYIYGKKKELNH
+169 YAYIHGKQKELPN

-195 ELKYFMEEYM
+195 EIKYFIEEYTFQ
-205 LAELEEW
+205 ELEAW
-212 FLGLVEGYKKW
+212 FKDLVEGYKKW
-223 AQFQIDWREKRQESI
+223 AQFQIDWREKRQASI
-238 KKVSFP
+238 KKIVFP
-244 YRYRKGQKELAA
+244 YAYRQGQKELAA

-283 FPSVKALG
+283 FPSIKAIG

-307 RTAAQQAFE
+307 RTAAMQAFE
-316 LLRQRGLF
+316 VLRAQRLA
-324 FKTVVLTAKEK
+324 FKTVILTAKEK
-335 VCFTE
+335 SCFME
-340 ECNCNPVDCPYAKG
+340 ECDCNPANCPYAKG
-354 HFDRINDAIFELI
+354 HFDRINDAIFDII
-367 TCEDSFDREAIEKY
+367 TKEDNFDRETIERY
-381 ARKHQVCPFELALDS
+381 AKKHQVCPFEYALDC
-396 SLFADGIIGDYNY
+396 SLFSDAVIGDYNY

-422 EGNTSKG
+422 EGNQSNG

-450 LVKEDFLELK
+450 LVKEDFLTLK
-460 KHVKPYAVKMEKQLE
+460 KTIKPYHQKMEKRLE

-481 LLLKRETER
+481 LILKRETEGV
-490 IKQWDSIES
+490 KKWDSIEP
-499 FIIALNRLST
+499 FILALNRLSET
-509 TISEYLENHDDS
+509 MSEYLENHDDS
-521 PVRDEVLEFYFAVSH
+521 PVRDEVLEFYFEISH

-548 VIYTQM
+548 VMYTQM
-554 NDDGNFS
+554 GDDGEFS
-561 LKLFCVN
+561 IKLFCVN

-600 GGTKEDYEVYA
+600 GGTAEDYEVYA
-611 DSTFDSRKRALLIG
+611 NSSFDTSKRALLIG

-635 NEEEYYRIASYINNI
+635 TEEEYRKIASYIHNI
-650 VRQRH
+650 VKQRH

-661 FPSYSMLEKIHEVYQ
+661 FPSYSMMESIYGIYQ
-676 EFFNFEEQAEC
+676 KYFNPFEEAEC
-687 ILQKEF
+687 ILQKDY
-693 MTEEEREN
+693 MTEEERED
-701 FLQHFTGNL
+701 FLRHFTGNEEKNGEQFWAL
-710 HLNIQERIG
+710 TTREQITI
-719 LPIEIEER
+719 PIETEER

-772 YFDEQAGNGFDYAY
+772 YFDESEGNGFDYAY

-802 RTDEDIGIV
+802 RTEEDIGVV

-823 TRLFPREW
+823 TKMFPREW
-831 KEYQIVQEKTVG
+831 VEYKIVQENSVG
-843 RQVEKFWNEW
+843 REVEKFWNEW

>member
-1 MADRQVKISV
+1 MNSTNASSERVRRSFSIEDVSNRETEERVSNMAERQIKISV

-18 LRSGDIDNRRH
+18 LRSGDIDNRKH
-29 VGSENAMAE
+29 VSSENAMAE

-64 ETPKYKLIIDG
+64 QTPKYKLIIDG

-82 VQKPV
+82 V
-87 AGKIDVNSR
+87 
-96 IPKSSE
+96 E
-102 AYLNGSISPAEM
+102 EH
-114 FVSETDGIQN
+114 
-124 RGAVIKYVSH
+124 VI
-134 QHLEDHVTID
+134 ID

-153 EKIKKPEP
+153 EKVKKPQP

-169 YAYIYGKKKELNH
+169 YAYIYGKKKALEN

-195 ELKYFMEEYM
+195 ELKYFIEEYT

-212 FLGLVEGYKKW
+212 FLQLVSGYKKW
-223 AQFQIDWREKRQESI
+223 AEFQIDWREKRQASI
-238 KKVSFP
+238 KKVCFP
-244 YRYRKGQKELAA
+244 YNYRKGQKELAA

-307 RTAAQQAFE
+307 RTVAGQAFE
-316 LLRQRGLF
+316 LLRKNGLA
-324 FKTVVLTAKEK
+324 FKTVILTAKEK
-335 VCFTE
+335 ICFME

-354 HFDRINDAIFELI
+354 HFDRINEAIFELI
-367 TCEDSFDREAIEKY
+367 TCEDSFDREVIEEY
-381 ARKHQVCPFELALDS
+381 AGKHQVCPFELSLDC

-422 EGNTSKG
+422 DGNQSRG

-460 KHVKPYAVKMEKQLE
+460 KYVKPYSVKMEKQLE

-490 IKQWDSIES
+490 VREWDSIEA
-499 FIIALNRLST
+499 FVLALNRLST

-521 PVRDEVLEFYFAVSH
+521 PVRDKILEFYFEISH

-548 VIYTQM
+548 VMYTQM
-554 NDDGNFS
+554 GDEGEFV

-568 PAKKLQACM
+568 PAKKLKACM
-577 AKGVSSIL
+577 EKGVSSIL

-600 GGTKEDYEVYA
+600 GGSKEDYEVYA
-611 DSTFDSRKRALLIG
+611 DSAFDTRKRALLIG

-635 NEEEYYRIASYINNI
+635 NEEEYYRIASYIHNI
-650 VRQRH
+650 VKERH

-661 FPSYSMLEKIHEVYQ
+661 FPSYSMMEKIHEVYQ
-676 EFFNFEEQAEC
+676 KYYNASREVEC
-687 ILQKEF
+687 ILQKDF
-693 MTEEEREN
+693 MSEEEREE
-701 FLQHFTGNL
+701 FLQRFTGNL
-710 HLNIQERIG
+710 NLDIQEQIAF
-719 LPIEIEER
+719 PIEIEEKT
-727 SLLGFCVMGGIF
+727 LLGFCVMGGIF

-764 PEREILKN
+764 PEREILKR
-772 YFDEQAGNGFDYAY
+772 YFDEQTGNGFDYAY

-802 RTDEDIGIV
+802 RTEEDIGIV

-818 LQNSY
+818 LQSSY

-831 KEYQIVQEKTVG
+831 SEFQIVQENTVG

>member
-1 MADRQVKISV
+1 MAEKQVRISV

-18 LRSGDIDNRRH
+18 LRSGDIDNRRR
-29 VGSENAMAE
+29 VSSENAMVE

-46 QRRMGSEYEAEV
+46 QHRMGSEYEAEV

-64 ETPKYKLIIDG
+64 ETPDYTLIIDG

-82 VQKPV
+82 IQKPAIV
-87 AGKIDVNSR
+87 AGEFSMDV
-96 IPKSSE
+96 
-102 AYLNGSISPAEM
+102 PALLQDYMVE
-114 FVSETDGIQN
+114 EQ
-124 RGAVIKYVSH
+124 
-134 QHLEDHVTID
+134 VTID

-153 EKIKKPEP
+153 DKIKEPEP

-169 YAYIYGKKKELNH
+169 YAYIYGKQKELKS

-195 ELKYFMEEYM
+195 ELKYFIEEYTFQ
-205 LAELEEW
+205 ELETW
-212 FLGLVEGYKKW
+212 FQDLVEGYKKW
-223 AQFQIDWREKRQESI
+223 AQFQIDWREKRQASI
-238 KKVSFP
+238 KRIVFP
-244 YRYRKGQKELAA
+244 YAYREGQKELAA

-283 FPSVKALG
+283 FPSIKAIG
-291 EELGERIF
+291 EDLGERIF

-307 RTAAQQAFE
+307 RTAAMQAFE
-316 LLRQRGLF
+316 VLRAQRLA
-324 FKTVVLTAKEK
+324 FKTIILTAKEK
-335 VCFTE
+335 SCFME
-340 ECNCNPVDCPYAKG
+340 ECDCNPGNCPYAKG
-354 HFDRINDAIFELI
+354 HFDRINDAIFDII
-367 TCEDSFDREAIEKY
+367 TKEDNFDRETIESY
-381 ARKHQVCPFELALDS
+381 AKKHQVCPFEFALDC
-396 SLFADGIIGDYNY
+396 SLFSDAVIGDYNY

-422 EGNTSKG
+422 EGNQSKG
-429 IFLVDETHNLVERG
+429 IFLVDETHNLVDRG

-450 LVKEDFLELK
+450 LVKEDFLSLK
-460 KHVKPYAVKMEKQLE
+460 KTIKPYHQKMEKRLE

-481 LLLKRETER
+481 LLLKRETEGV
-490 IKQWDSIES
+490 KKWDSIEP
-499 FIIALNRLST
+499 FILSLNRLSET
-509 TISEYLENHDDS
+509 MSEYLENHDDS
-521 PVRDEVLEFYFAVSH
+521 PVRDEVLEFYFEISH
-536 FLLMYDGISDDY
+536 FLLMYDGMSDDY

-554 NDDGNFS
+554 GDNGEFNI
-561 LKLFCVN
+561 KLFCVN

-600 GGTKEDYEVYA
+600 GGTEEDYEVYA
-611 DSTFDSRKRALLIG
+611 NSSFDTSKRVLLIG
-625 SDVTSKYTRR
+625 NDVTSKYTRR
-635 NEEEYYRIASYINNI
+635 NEDEYRKIASYIHNI
-650 VRQRH
+650 VKQRH

-661 FPSYSMLEKIHEVYQ
+661 FPSYSMMESIYSVYQ
-676 EFFNFEEQAEC
+676 KYFNPFEETEC
-687 ILQKEF
+687 ILQKDY
-693 MTEEEREN
+693 MTEEERED
-701 FLQHFTGNL
+701 FLKHFTGNE
-710 HLNIQERIG
+710 ERDG
-719 LPIEIEER
+719 ELPFALTDGEQITMPIDIEEK

-752 VIIVGTGLPLVC
+752 VVIVGTGLPLVC

-772 YFDEQAGNGFDYAY
+772 YFDESEGNGFDYAY

-802 RTDEDIGIV
+802 RTEEDIGVV

-823 TRLFPREW
+823 TKMFPREW
-831 KEYQIVQEKTVG
+831 SEYKIVQENSVG
-843 RQVEKFWNEW
+843 REVEKFWNEW

>member
-1 MADRQVKISV
+1 MAERQIKISV

-18 LRSGDIDNRRH
+18 LRSGDIDNRKH
-29 VGSENAMAE
+29 VSSENAMVE

-75 RADGIIT
+75 RADGVIT
-82 VQKPV
+82 VQ
-87 AGKIDVNSR
+87 
-96 IPKSSE
+96 E
-102 AYLNGSISPAEM
+102 
-114 FVSETDGIQN
+114 Q
-124 RGAVIKYVSH
+124 
-134 QHLEDHVTID
+134 VTID
-144 EIKGTYREL
+144 EIKGTYREPDR
-153 EKIKKPEP
+153 IKNPEP

-169 YAYIYGKKKELNH
+169 YAYIYGKKKNLET

-195 ELKYFMEEYM
+195 ELKYFIEEYSFT
-205 LAELEEW
+205 ELEDW
-212 FLGLVEGYKKW
+212 FLELVAGYKKW
-223 AQFQIDWREKRQESI
+223 AEFQIDWRQKRQESI

-244 YRYRKGQKELAA
+244 YMYRKGQKELAA
-256 SVYRTIYHKRKLFLE
+256 GVYRTIYHKRKLFLE
-271 APTGVGKTLSTV
+271 APTGVGKTLCTV
-283 FPSVKALG
+283 FPAVKALG

-307 RTAAQQAFE
+307 RTAASQGFE
-316 LLRQRGLF
+316 LLRQKGLA
-324 FKTVVLTAKEK
+324 FKTVTLTAKEK
-335 VCFTE
+335 ICFME
-340 ECNCNPVDCPYAKG
+340 ECECNPVACPYAKG

-367 TCEDSFDREAIEKY
+367 THEDCFDREVIEKY
-381 ARKHQVCPFELALDS
+381 AIKHQVCPFEYALDC

-422 EGNTSKG
+422 DGNQSRG
-429 IFLVDETHNLVERG
+429 IFLVDEAHNLVDRG

-460 KHVKPYAVKMEKQLE
+460 KHIKPYSVKMEKQLE

-481 LLLKRETER
+481 LLLKRETEGV
-490 IKQWDSIES
+490 KQWDSIED
-499 FIIALNRLST
+499 FVLALNRLSGT
-509 TISEYLENHDDS
+509 VSEYLENHDDS
-521 PVRDEVLEFYFAVSH
+521 PVREQVLEFYFEISH

-548 VIYTQM
+548 VMYTQM
-554 NDDGNFS
+554 GDEGKFF

-568 PAKKLQACM
+568 PAKKLRACM
-577 AKGVSSIL
+577 EKGVSSIL

-600 GGTKEDYEVYA
+600 GGTKEDYEIYA
-611 DSTFDSRKRALLIG
+611 DSAFESSKRALLIG
-625 SDVTSKYTRR
+625 NDVTSKYTRR
-635 NEEEYYRIASYINNI
+635 NEEEYLRIASYIRNI
-650 VRQRH
+650 VRERH
-655 GNYMIF
+655 GNYMVF
-661 FPSYSMLEKIHEVYQ
+661 FPSYSMMEKIYEIYQ
-676 EFFNFEEQAEC
+676 EKFNREEDVEC
-687 ILQKEF
+687 ILQKDF
-693 MTEEEREN
+693 MSEEEREN
-701 FLQHFTGNL
+701 FLKYFTGNQ
-710 HLNIQERIG
+710 HLNIQEQIG
-719 LPIEIEER
+719 IPIETEDK
-727 SLLGFCVMGGIF
+727 SLLGFCVLGGIF

-772 YFDEQAGNGFDYAY
+772 YFDNEEGSGFDYAY

-802 RTDEDIGIV
+802 RTNEDIGIV

-831 KEYQIVQEKTVG
+831 NEYKIVQESTIGKH
-843 RQVEKFWNEW
+843 VEKFWNEW

>member
-1 MADRQVKISV
+1 MAERQIKISV

-29 VGSENAMAE
+29 VSSENAMVE

-82 VQKPV
+82 VQRPQLTINTELEV
-87 AGKIDVNSR
+87 
-96 IPKSSE
+96 
-102 AYLNGSISPAEM
+102 PAVVQP
-114 FVSETDGIQN
+114 FIVQ
-124 RGAVIKYVSH
+124 K
-134 QHLEDHVTID
+134 QVTID
-144 EIKGTYREL
+144 EIKGTYRNL
-153 EKIKKPEP
+153 EKLKKPQP

-169 YAYIYGKKKELNH
+169 YAYIYGKQKSLET

-195 ELKYFMEEYM
+195 ELKYFIEEYT
-205 LAELEEW
+205 LTELEEW
-212 FLGLVEGYKKW
+212 FTKLVTEYKKW
-223 AQFQIDWREKRQESI
+223 AQFQIEWREKRQESI

-244 YRYRKGQKELAA
+244 YMYRKGQKELAA
-256 SVYRTIYHKRKLFLE
+256 SVYRTIYHKKKLFLE
-271 APTGVGKTLSTV
+271 APTGVGKTLCTV
-283 FPSVKALG
+283 FPAVKAVG

-307 RTAAQQAFE
+307 RTAASQGFE
-316 LLRQRGLF
+316 LLRQKGLV
-324 FKTVVLTAKEK
+324 FKTAILTAKEK
-335 VCFTE
+335 ICFQE
-340 ECNCNPVDCPYAKG
+340 ECECNPIACPYAKG
-354 HFDRINDAIFELI
+354 HFDRINEAIFELI
-367 TCEDSFDREAIEKY
+367 TGEDCFDRETIEKY
-381 ARKHQVCPFELALDS
+381 AEKHQVCPFELALDC

-422 EGNTSKG
+422 DGNQSRG
-429 IFLVDETHNLVERG
+429 IFLVDEAHNLVDRG

-460 KHVKPYAVKMEKQLE
+460 KHVKPYSSKMEKQLE

-481 LLLKRETER
+481 LFMKRETER
-490 IKQWDSIES
+490 VKIWES
-499 FIIALNRLST
+499 VEAFILALNRLSNT
-509 TISEYLENHDDS
+509 MNEYLENHDDS
-521 PVRDEVLEFYFAVSH
+521 PVRDKVLEFYFEISH
-536 FLLMYDGISDDY
+536 FLLMYDGMSDDY

-554 NDDGNFS
+554 EDEGNFF

-568 PAKKLQACM
+568 PAKKLRACM
-577 AKGVSSIL
+577 EKGVSSIL

-611 DSTFDSRKRALLIG
+611 DSAFNTSKRALLIG
-625 SDVTSKYTRR
+625 NDVTSKYTRR
-635 NEEEYYRIASYINNI
+635 NEDEFFKIASYIKNI
-650 VRQRH
+650 INERH
-655 GNYMIF
+655 GNYMVF
-661 FPSYSMLEKIHEVYQ
+661 FPSYSMMEKIYEIYQ
-676 EFFNFEEQAEC
+676 KEYNMQEEIEC
-687 ILQKEF
+687 ILQKDF
-693 MTEEEREN
+693 MSEEEREN
-701 FLQHFTGNL
+701 FLKHFTGNL
-710 HLNIQERIG
+710 HLNIQEQIG
-719 LPIEIEER
+719 MPVEIEEK
-727 SLLGFCVMGGIF
+727 SLLGFCVLGGIF

-764 PEREILKN
+764 PEREILKD
-772 YFDEQAGNGFDYAY
+772 YFDNEEGSGFDYAY

-802 RTDEDIGIV
+802 RTEDDIGIV

-831 KEYQIVQEKTVG
+831 NEYKIVQQSTVG
-843 RQVEKFWNEW
+843 KYVEKFWNEW

>member
-1 MADRQVKISV
+1 MAERQIKISV

-18 LRSGDIDNRRH
+18 LRNGDIDNRKH
-29 VGSENAMAE
+29 VSSENAMVE

-82 VQKPV
+82 VQSPQLT
-87 AGKIDVNSR
+87 IDTNYEV
-96 IPKSSE
+96 
-102 AYLNGSISPAEM
+102 PAVMQPFIVQE
-114 FVSETDGIQN
+114 Q
-124 RGAVIKYVSH
+124 
-134 QHLEDHVTID
+134 VTID

-153 EKIKKPEP
+153 DRIKKPEP

-169 YAYIYGKKKELNH
+169 YAYIYGKKKTLET

-195 ELKYFMEEYM
+195 ELKYFIEEYT

-212 FLGLVEGYKKW
+212 FLELVTGYKKW
-223 AQFQIDWREKRQESI
+223 AEFQIDWREKRQESI

-244 YRYRKGQKELAA
+244 YMYRKGQKELAVG
-256 SVYRTIYHKRKLFLE
+256 VYRTIYHKRKLFLE

-283 FPSVKALG
+283 FPAVKALG

-307 RTAAQQAFE
+307 RTAASQGFE
-316 LLRQRGLF
+316 LLRQKGLA
-324 FKTVVLTAKEK
+324 FKTVILTAKEK
-335 VCFTE
+335 ICFVE
-340 ECNCNPVDCPYAKG
+340 ECECNPVACPYAKG
-354 HFDRINDAIFELI
+354 HFDRINDAIFEII
-367 TCEDSFDREAIEKY
+367 THEDCFDRETVEKY
-381 ARKHQVCPFELALDS
+381 AKKHQVCPFELALDC

-422 EGNTSKG
+422 DGNQSKG
-429 IFLVDETHNLVERG
+429 IFLVDEAHNLVDRG

-460 KHVKPYAVKMEKQLE
+460 KHIKPYSSKMEKQLE

-481 LLLKRETER
+481 LLLKRETEGV
-490 IKQWDSIES
+490 KQWESIES
-499 FIIALNRLST
+499 FVLALNRLSST
-509 TISEYLENHDDS
+509 VSEYLENHDDS
-521 PVRDEVLEFYFAVSH
+521 PVRDKVLEFYFEISH
-536 FLLMYDGISDDY
+536 FLLMYDGMSDDY
-548 VIYTQM
+548 VMYTQM
-554 NDDGNFS
+554 GDEGNFF

-568 PAKKLQACM
+568 PAKKLRACM
-577 AKGVSSIL
+577 EKGVSSIL

-611 DSTFDSRKRALLIG
+611 DSAFDSSKRALLIG
-625 SDVTSKYTRR
+625 NDVTSKYTRR
-635 NEEEYYRIASYINNI
+635 NEEEYLRIASYIKNI
-650 VRQRH
+650 ISERH
-655 GNYMIF
+655 GNYMVF
-661 FPSYSMLEKIHEVYQ
+661 FPSYSMMEKIYGIYRERFNWNNEV
-676 EFFNFEEQAEC
+676 EC
-687 ILQKEF
+687 ILQKDS
-693 MTEEEREN
+693 MSEEERED
-701 FLQHFTGNL
+701 FLKHFMESS
-710 HLNIQERIG
+710 HLNIQDKIKI
-719 LPIEIEER
+719 PIESEEK
-727 SLLGFCVMGGIF
+727 SLVGFCVLGGIF

-752 VIIVGTGLPLVC
+752 AIIVGTGLPLVC
-764 PEREILKN
+764 QEREILKN
-772 YFDEQAGNGFDYAY
+772 YFDNEEGNGFDYAY

-802 RTDEDIGIV
+802 RTNEDVGVV

-831 KEYQIVQEKTVG
+831 VEYKIVQETTVAK
-843 RQVEKFWNEW
+843 QVEKFWNEW